1 MSKLT
6 MQLVRLKQYE
16 SNTLT
21 KTQWNRAGGF

>member
-21 KTQWNRAGGF
+21 KTQWNGVGGF